1 VGATARPEPDHVLLM
16 HEVALID
23 SMASDLHVVNAAR
36 VSFAKRVTTMS
47 DGDAALIRYLMKH
60 RHGTPFE
67 HGAFMFR
74 ITCPIFVA
82 REWFRHRIGSFNEQ
96 SGRYSE
102 LEMEFFLPEKART
115 QVGKPG
121 AYAFEEMAPEDTL
134 RAHEI
139 MSTAYTAAA
148 EAYQSLLEL
157 GVAKELSSRVLPVAT
172 KTQFIWTVNPR
183 SLMNF
188 LSLRNA
194 PQAQFE
200 IRQYA
205 QNIELHFQAAMPETY
220 AAFVDNGRVAP

>member
-1 VGATARPEPDHVLLM
+1 M
-16 HEVALID
+16 HDVALID

-36 VSFAKRVTTMS
+36 VSFAKRVTAMS
-47 DGDAALIRYLMKH
+47 DAEAGLIRYLMKH

-74 ITCPIFVA
+74 VTCPIFVA

-102 LEMEFFLPEKART
+102 LEMDFFLPEHART

-121 AYAFEEMAPEDTL
+121 AYSFEEMGAEQTA

-157 GVAKELSSRVLPVAT
+157 GVAKELSSRVLPTAT

-188 LSLRNA
+188 ISLRNA

-205 QNIELHFQAAMPETY
+205 QDIEAHFRDLMPETH
-220 AAFVDNGRVAP
+220 AAFIENGRIAP